1 MRMAAPAGSLA
12 SARTGGT
19 DALRQAKPEEKEKKL
34 QRSFASPYI
43 ARFAASGIV
52 AQRAAKE
59 EKRPPR
65 NPEGRTDLSSD
76 IAGEIQSNKSTGSPL
91 PPSVRQFMELRFRA
105 DFSKV
110 RIHADDN
117 AARLSKQLNA
127 HAFTVGHDIFFGR
140 DRFKPDNPEGRE
152 LIAHELAH
160 TIQQG
165 AAVQRS
171 TGEGSGES
179 VSLGESTG
187 ISERAAVAAQRRA
200 IGHGPDAIA
209 HSATALV
216 RMTSSSSGP
225 TRETVAAASED
236 GKRMYT
242 TADGKTVELP
252 DDMTDEDAARL
263 EAEARAAQKKL
274 GKGPPP
280 QPVPDVKKLV
290 KKEEKKDQPKPKA
303 KAGKIEK
310 GKGKAA
316 LKPGAAASAVLK
328 AVSSSKVAQY
338 LAAKGAPV
346 LLRGVGML
354 RKLRQNEQT
363 HDDAPKS

>member
-1 MRMAAPAGSLA
+1 METVAHKTVNRPAAAVQPAASARFVQRKAVEQRAPVRVQTALRVSSPKDSVEKEAEATARKVMRMAAPAGSLA

-43 ARFAASGIV
+43 ARFAASGVV

-171 TGEGSGES
+171 TGEG
-179 VSLGESTG
+179 
-187 ISERAAVAAQRRA
+187 
-200 IGHGPDAIA
+200 
-209 HSATALV
+209 
-216 RMTSSSSGP
+216 
-225 TRETVAAASED
+225 
-236 GKRMYT
+236 
-242 TADGKTVELP
+242 
-252 DDMTDEDAARL
+252 
-263 EAEARAAQKKL
+263 
-274 GKGPPP
+274 
-280 QPVPDVKKLV
+280 
-290 KKEEKKDQPKPKA
+290 
-303 KAGKIEK
+303 
-310 GKGKAA
+310 
-316 LKPGAAASAVLK
+316 
-328 AVSSSKVAQY
+328 
-338 LAAKGAPV
+338 
-346 LLRGVGML
+346 
-354 RKLRQNEQT
+354 
-363 HDDAPKS
+363 